1 MTTPPKPEPLLPCP
15 TPPSDGAAAVSDSP
29 DFRSKAPLGDA
40 AHGDTA
46 VVAALPEGVMSAQ
59 EFILDIFDYVKS
71 TGRFS
76 PLGFDACEFISRL
89 ETRDAQ
95 LSQAKGGQPEWY
107 IDEDNEGR
115 EDWTDVLCDAHT
127 LRPYSVR
134 GAIEVTQQYAVLFPS
149 RNDED
154 DDSQKLFETLE
165 DAEKAIEEYKIAA
178 SVTVTTEFPVRA
190 GADASLTAPQAPG
203 EGE

>member
-1 MTTPPKPEPLLPCP
+1 MNEHTNIKPPPLLPEDFQRVFDAWETVGVMVFNSIHGKIAQEALTRCARP
-15 TPPSDGAAAVSDSP
+15 TP
-29 DFRSKAPLGDA
+29 
-40 AHGDTA
+40 
-46 VVAALPEGVMSAQ
+46 PEGVMSAKDLYYWLQ
-59 EFILDIFDYVKS
+59 LPEARHKHNADVI
-71 TGRFS
+71 
-76 PLGFDACEFISRL
+76 ISAIKA
-89 ETRDAQ
+89 RDAQ